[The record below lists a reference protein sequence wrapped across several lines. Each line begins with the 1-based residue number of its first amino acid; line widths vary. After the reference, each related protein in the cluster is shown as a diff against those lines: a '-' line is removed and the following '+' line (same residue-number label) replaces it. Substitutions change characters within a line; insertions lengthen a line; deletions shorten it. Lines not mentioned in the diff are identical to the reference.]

1 MSTKKYEQL
10 IKLLVNEDTAA
21 ADQLFHE
28 IIVDASRQIYEGLM
42 DEEGGLMDEINSE
55 EESGMAMEDG
65 DEFGDEM
72 TDEPMGDEFGD
83 EESMDDMGG
92 EESMDDMGGEFGGEE
107 MDSEEVTK
115 DDIMNL
121 EDKLDQLM
129 AEFEAEFGADDE
141 EGEAEFGGDEESMD
155 DMDDMDDEEG
165 EEEGEEGESGVMEGV
180 EMKKVSVSHTDGSDS
195 SNKRSP
201 TAFNSGK
208 KGMEGTVVKF
218 AGSPESVP
226 TSAKKPSNYGS
237 KGETQVPHAGQ
248 FKNVP
253 AQTGMKMDKAPAP
266 VKKDAAPGT
275 KSPISESRKT
285 VAKRTK

>member
-1 MSTKKYEQL
+1 MSTTKKYEQL
-10 IKLLVNEDTAA
+10 INLLINEDKAA

-28 IIVDASRQIYEGLM
+28 IVVDASRQIYENMM
-42 DEEGGLMDEINSE
+42 DETGGLLDEIE
-55 EESGMAMEDG
+55 AEESMGGDMMED
-65 DEFGDEM
+65 DEEFGDEM
-72 TDEPMGDEFGD
+72 TDEPMDMD
-83 EESMDDMGG
+83 ADDMGDMDMDS
-92 EESMDDMGGEFGGEE
+92 EEPMDMDADDMGD
-107 MDSEEVTK
+107 MDMDADEVTK

-129 AEFEAEFGADDE
+129 AEFESEFGSD
-141 EGEAEFGGDEESMD
+141 DEESMD
-155 DMDDMDDEEG
+155 DMGDEEG
-165 EEEGEEGESGVMEGV
+165 EEEFGDEEGEEEEGEEESGVMEGV
-180 EMKKVSVSHTDGSDS
+180 EMKKVSVSHSDGSD
-195 SNKRSP
+195 NKKSP

-208 KGMEGTVVKF
+208 KGMEGTAVKF
-218 AGSPESVP
+218 AGNPESVP

>member
-1 MSTKKYEQL
+1 MSTTKKYEQL
-10 IKLLVNEDTAA
+10 INLLINEDKAA

-28 IIVDASRQIYEGLM
+28 IVVDASRQIYENMM
-42 DEEGGLMDEINSE
+42 DETGGLLDEIE
-55 EESGMAMEDG
+55 TEESMGGDMMEDG
-65 DEFGDEM
+65 EEFGDEM
-72 TDEPMGDEFGD
+72 TDEPMDMD
-83 EESMDDMGG
+83 SEEPMDMDSEEPMDMDADDMGD
-92 EESMDDMGGEFGGEE
+92 MDADA
-107 MDSEEVTK
+107 DEVTK

-129 AEFEAEFGADDE
+129 AEFEAEFGSD
-141 EGEAEFGGDEESMD
+141 DEESMD
-155 DMDDMDDEEG
+155 DMGDDMGDEEGEEEEG
-165 EEEGEEGESGVMEGV
+165 EEEGEEEESGVMEGV
-180 EMKKVSVSHTDGSDS
+180 EMKKVSVSHSDGSD
-195 SNKRSP
+195 NKKSP

-208 KGMEGTVVKF
+208 KGMEGTAVKF
-218 AGSPESVP
+218 AGNPESVP

-253 AQTGMKMDKAPAP
+253 AKTGMSMEKAPAP